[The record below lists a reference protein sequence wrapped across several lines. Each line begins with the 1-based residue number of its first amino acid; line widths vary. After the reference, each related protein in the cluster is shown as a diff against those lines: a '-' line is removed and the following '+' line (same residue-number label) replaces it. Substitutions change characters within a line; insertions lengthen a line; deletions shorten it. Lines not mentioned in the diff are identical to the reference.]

1 MPCIRN
7 RISEVN
13 TRTIAILVTV
23 LTVSAIIIMLG
34 NDVRNRPCA
43 TAAHSE
49 IESPV
54 ASTSAYFA
62 ADYQSARHRF
72 LSASE
77 LAGARLEHIKHP
89 VRGPHGKSLYTDVAL
104 VGNPQAERFLV
115 LISGTHGVEGFAGS
129 ALQVGLLEEGIQN
142 QLPPETAVLM
152 IHAINPYGMAYLRRF
167 NEDNID
173 LNRNFRNHAEP
184 PPDNPSYQELA
195 SAIAPESISLGAELV
210 SWARLLW
217 FRIIAGQA
225 KAKAAISGGQ
235 YTHPD
240 GLFYGGKSETWSNK
254 TLSRI
259 VDRYLQDTKEVV
271 AIDIHTAL
279 GRFGTAGL
287 LPNVDQG
294 KTEYHRAFAIW
305 GPSLVIETTQG
316 EPANVHLQATVKR
329 AMVRMLPETTVT
341 AVTLEFGTF
350 SSINVFRALRA
361 ENWLYHHGNGVH
373 HQAQE
378 IKTCLLRTYSPESE
392 KWRSSVWNNGR
403 RIVARALSYLGN
415 SATGLERHTF
425 NYGTSPEAHS
435 QEGL

>member
-1 MPCIRN
+1 M
-7 RISEVN
+7 
-13 TRTIAILVTV
+13 
-23 LTVSAIIIMLG
+23 
-34 NDVRNRPCA
+34 
-43 TAAHSE
+43 
-49 IESPV
+49 
-54 ASTSAYFA
+54 
-62 ADYQSARHRF
+62 
-72 LSASE
+72 
-77 LAGARLEHIKHP
+77 
-89 VRGPHGKSLYTDVAL
+89 
-104 VGNPQAERFLV
+104 
-115 LISGTHGVEGFAGS
+115 
-129 ALQVGLLEEGIQN
+129 
-142 QLPPETAVLM
+142 
-152 IHAINPYGMAYLRRF
+152 
-167 NEDNID
+167 
-173 LNRNFRNHAEP
+173 
-184 PPDNPSYQELA
+184 
-195 SAIAPESISLGAELV
+195 
-210 SWARLLW
+210 LW

-254 TLSRI
+254 TLNRI
-259 VDRYLQDTKEVV
+259 VDRYLQDTEEVV

-392 KWRSSVWNNGR
+392 KWRWSVWNNGR

-415 SATGLERHTF
+415 SATNLERYTS
-425 NYGTSPEAHS
+425 NYGASPEAHS